1 MTDEF
6 DTNEDSHGGRLS
18 AEMLRGLS
26 HIDFAR
32 LGANAVA
39 YVRPTT
45 LNGAVAFAIHAAD
58 GTQIGAAPSLA
69 LAAAAIRQHE
79 MEPALVH

>member
-1 MTDEF
+1 MDDF
-6 DTNEDSHGGRLS
+6 DGGEQEVRMRLS
-18 AEMLRGLS
+18 PEMLRGLS

-39 YVRPTT
+39 YVRPTV

-58 GTQIGAAPSLA
+58 GTQIGAAPSVL